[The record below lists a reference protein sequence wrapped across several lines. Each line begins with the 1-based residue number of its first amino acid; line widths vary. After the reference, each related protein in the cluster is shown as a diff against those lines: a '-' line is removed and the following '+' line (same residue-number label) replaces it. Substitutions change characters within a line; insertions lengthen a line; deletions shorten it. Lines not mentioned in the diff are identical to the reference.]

1 MSQPRCLF
9 LTPAI
14 LLLAGCIQFD
24 QRSQPTVFHDFAA
37 PTTVQPA
44 RPGPVIFI
52 PRAQVPAG
60 IRRPDIVVKDAT
72 GAVQVEDLHR
82 WSAPVDRLLTEAL
95 GRQVRARSGLPVS
108 YAETDRPHLVLWL
121 TVEGF
126 SIDDFRFAAGPQRAA
141 GLTLRYRIEKT
152 DGTVLKEDGIT
163 NWTGFPAG
171 GADAFV
177 KAQSNNL
184 AKAGADISTELVRLA
199 ADAKNLEP

>member
-1 MSQPRCLF
+1 MSSFRFPF
-9 LTPAI
+9 LLLAA

-37 PTTVQPA
+37 PSAAQPA
-44 RPGPVIFI
+44 RPGPAIFI
-52 PRAQVPAG
+52 PRAQVPAA
-60 IRRPDIVVKDAT
+60 IRRPDIVVKDAARV
-72 GAVQVEDLHR
+72 GQVEDLHR

-95 GRQVRARSGLPVS
+95 GRHVRARSGLPVS
-108 YAETDRPHLVLWL
+108 YTETDRSRLVLWL
-121 TVEGF
+121 NVEGF
-126 SIDDFRFAAGPQRAA
+126 SVDEFRFAEGLRRAA

-152 DGTVLKEDGIT
+152 DGTVLKEDEIT
-163 NWTGFPAG
+163 NWTGLPAG